1 MTRGIMRGIASVIL
15 AALFELS
22 CAKSVPPVPAIQVEG
37 LDADVRN
44 ALVKARD
51 EAVAQPKSAQAS
63 GSLGMVLEAH
73 TLYQSAVPA
82 YQRAVRLDPKDFAWR
97 YYLALCLEKTGQL
110 DEALASVSEG
120 LRIRQDYA
128 PAILKRA
135 ELLLKLG
142 RFPDSAATLE
152 SFLAKNPNAPMALYF
167 LGRVKFAQQDFS
179 AADDLYRR
187 ATEAWPTFGSAWF
200 GLGETSKRLG
210 RAAEVEKDYQLAETY
225 KDHYP
230 PTGDELYLQ
239 MTKLATVGHSRLADT
254 KRLMN
259 RRDFD
264 RASQIY
270 K

>member
-1 MTRGIMRGIASVIL
+1 MRGIAAVIL
-15 AALFELS
+15 AALLQWS

-37 LDADVRN
+37 LDSDVRN
-44 ALVKARD
+44 AIQKAHD

-73 TLYQSAVPA
+73 SLYQPAVGA
-82 YQRAVRLDPKDFAWR
+82 FQRAVRLDSKDFAWR

-120 LRIRQDYA
+120 LRIRPDYA

-152 SFLAKNPNAPMALYF
+152 SFLARNPNAPMALYF
-167 LGRVKFAQQDFS
+167 LGRVKLAQQDFS

-187 ATEAWPTFGSAWF
+187 ATEA
-200 GLGETSKRLG
+200 
-210 RAAEVEKDYQLAETY
+210 
-225 KDHYP
+225 
-230 PTGDELYLQ
+230 
-239 MTKLATVGHSRLADT
+239 
-254 KRLMN
+254 
-259 RRDFD
+259 
-264 RASQIY
+264 
-270 K
+270 